1 MPYNGVA
8 MRFTAPKGTH
18 DILPS
23 GKDRTDWADD
33 ITKWHWFEG
42 VFRDLCALYGYE
54 EVRTPIYEDT
64 NLFHRAVGEGTDIVT
79 KETYDFVTKGGDA
92 ITLRPEG
99 TAGVLRAYVQH
110 RVYIE
115 RPIAKLCYIGP
126 NFRYERP
133 TKGRYRQHYQAGV
146 EFLGAEG
153 PEVDAEVIA
162 LLYAVFTRL
171 GVARLTLRLNSVGTV
186 ESRAKY
192 VDALREFAAPL
203 VSQMSSDNQRRF
215 EQNPLRMLDSKE
227 ERDQQLL
234 ADAPLVTD
242 FLDTDSRAHFET
254 LQSLLTTLGI
264 EYTLDPRL
272 VRGFDYYTRTLFEIE
287 SPDVGAQSSLAGG
300 GRYNRLVEDLGGP
313 STPGIGFGIGI
324 ERTLIALETAGVP
337 VPDPPAPIA
346 FLCPLGDSARSACVI
361 LLSQLRAAN
370 LAADMDYSGRRMKV
384 MLEQADRLRARYAL
398 IVGDDE
404 IAEGVAQVRDMQ
416 TKQQVKVPI
425 AHLAETLRG
434 QGGAS

>member
-1 MPYNGVA
+1 
-8 MRFTAPKGTH
+8 MRYTAPKGTH

-23 GKDRTDWADD
+23 GTNRTDWADD
-33 ITKWHWFEG
+33 ITKWHWLEG
-42 VFRDLCALYGYE
+42 VFRDLCGLYGYE

-79 KETYDFVTKGGDA
+79 KETYDFVTKGGDS

-115 RPIAKLCYIGP
+115 RPIAKLYYIGP

-153 PEVDAEVIA
+153 PETDAEVIA

-171 GVARLTLRLNSVGTV
+171 GVSRLTLRLNSVGTV
-186 ESRAKY
+186 ESRARY
-192 VDALREFAAPL
+192 VEALRTFAEPL
-203 VSQMSSDNQRRF
+203 VSQMSEDNKRRF
-215 EQNPLRMLDSKE
+215 EQNPLRMLDSKD

-234 ADAPLVTD
+234 ADAPIVTD
-242 FLDTDSRAHFET
+242 FLDDPSRAHFET

-264 EYTLDPRL
+264 EYKLDPFL

-300 GRYNRLVEDLGGP
+300 GRYNKLVEDLGGP
-313 STPGIGFGIGI
+313 ATPGIGFGIGI

-337 VPDPPAPIA
+337 VPEPPSPVA
-346 FLCPLGDSARSACVI
+346 FLCPLGDAARNACVI
-361 LLSQLRAAN
+361 LLSQLRSAN
-370 LAADMDYSGRRMKV
+370 LAADMDYTGRRMKV
-384 MLEQADRLRARYAL
+384 MLEQADRIRARYAL

-404 IAEGVAQVRDMQ
+404 ISEGIVQVRDMQ
-416 TKQQVKVPI
+416 TKQQTKVPI
-425 AHLAETLRG
+425 TNLAETLRG
-434 QGGAS
+434 QGGVSEADDD

>member
-33 ITKWHWFEG
+33 ITKWHWLEG
-42 VFRDLCALYGYE
+42 VFRGLCTLYGYE
-54 EVRTPIYEDT
+54 EVRTPVYENTD
-64 NLFHRAVGEGTDIVT
+64 LFHRAVGEGTDIVT
-79 KETYDFVTKGGDA
+79 KETYDFVTKGGDP

-110 RVYIE
+110 RLYIE
-115 RPIAKLCYIGP
+115 RPVAKLFYIGP

-146 EFLGAEG
+146 ELLGAEG
-153 PEVDAEVIA
+153 PETDAEVIA
-162 LLYAVFTRL
+162 LLHAVFTRL
-171 GVARLTLRLNSVGTV
+171 GISRLTLRLNSVGTV

-192 VDALREFAAPL
+192 VEALREYAAPL
-203 VSQMSSDNQRRF
+203 VDQMSEDNQRRF
-215 EQNPLRMLDSKE
+215 QQNPLRMLDSKD

-234 ADAPLVTD
+234 SDAPIVTD
-242 FLDTDSRAHFET
+242 FLDDESRRHFET
-254 LQSLLTTLGI
+254 LQNYLTTLGI
-264 EYTLDPRL
+264 EYQLDPRL

-300 GRYNRLVEDLGGP
+300 GRYNKLVKDLGGP
-313 STPGIGFGIGI
+313 DTAGIGFGIGI
-324 ERTLIALETAGVP
+324 ERTLIALETAQVP
-337 VPDPPAPIA
+337 VPEPPAPIA
-346 FLCPLGDSARSACVI
+346 LLCPLGDAARNACVI
-361 LLSQLRAAN
+361 LLSQLRSAN
-370 LAADMDYSGRRMKV
+370 LAADMDYGSKRLKG
-384 MLEQADRLRARYAL
+384 MLEQADRVRARYAL

-404 IAEGVAQVRDMQ
+404 IAEGVVQVRDMQ
-416 TKQQVKVPI
+416 TKQQTKIPI
-425 AHLAETLRG
+425 AHLAESLHG
-434 QGGAS
+434 LGSVS